1 LRKNIIL
8 YKHVYKT
15 TIQLPIIRNVIKIFF
30 DFWSN
35 LQVFLLT
42 RTFGGVAKELI
53 TAFATSSASSI
64 LKFAVV
70 VTCLAYLIMFAN
82 ISVAV
87 GPGLTL

>member
-1 LRKNIIL
+1 MRNVSCYII
-8 YKHVYKT
+8 YKHVWYDNESA
-15 TIQLPIIRNVIKIFF
+15 IYGEMCNQQVL
-30 DFWSN
+30 N
-35 LQVFLLT
+35 LQIFLLT

-64 LKFAVV
+64 LKSAAVV
-70 VTCLAYLIMFAN
+70 TSLEYLRILAN